1 MKWETEWSLIWG
13 SVEGMARVV
22 VATALGG
29 PEVLSVVEMAVEA
42 PAADEARLAVRAA
55 GINPVDWKRY
65 SGAMGGDVVL
75 PMRLGFEVAG
85 VVTDIGSDAIGPAG
99 PIAVGDEVIAY
110 RVDGGYADDLLVPAS
125 TVVPKPPA
133 MSWEAAGGLML
144 AGATAVHALE
154 ATSVGVGDT
163 VLVHAAAGGV
173 GLMAVQLAIV
183 RGARVVGTASEVNH
197 EYLREL
203 GVVPTTYGD
212 GLAERVRALAPDGV
226 DAAID
231 CIGTDEAVDV
241 SLQLVADRDRIAT
254 IAAFRRGGEAGIKLL
269 GGGPGADPGTELRKA
284 ARLQL
289 TALVEEGRLE
299 IRTRSFELDDVAAAH
314 REGQAGHVT
323 GKLVLVPSSGVPL
336 S

>member
-1 MKWETEWSLIWG
+1 
-13 SVEGMARVV
+13 MARVV

-42 PAADEARLAVRAA
+42 PAAGEARLAVRAA
-55 GINPVDWKRY
+55 GVNPVDWKRY
-65 SGAMGGDVVL
+65 SGAMGGDVRL

-85 VVTDIGSDAIGPAG
+85 VVTDVGNDAIGPSG

-133 MSWEAAGGLML
+133 MSWEAAAGLML

-154 ATSVGVGDT
+154 ATGVGAGDT

-173 GLMAVQLAIV
+173 GLMAVQLAIA
-183 RGARVVGTASEVNH
+183 RGARVVGTASELNH

-212 GLAERVRALAPDGV
+212 DLAERVRALAPDGV

-241 SLQLVADRDRIAT
+241 SLELVADRDRIAT

-289 TALVEEGRLE
+289 TALVEEGQLE
-299 IRTRSFELDDVAAAH
+299 VRARSFALDDVAAAH
-314 REGQAGHVT
+314 REGQAGHVA
-323 GKLVLVPSSGVPL
+323 GKLVLVPSS
-336 S
+336 